1 MRRGLFLAATF
12 LAALA
17 AEGQRPIFEPD
28 DFIDPAMLTGPLF
41 ISRLVAGGA
50 WNPTD
55 RFRPLADDAGLVV
68 LTNSLYVKQFQ
79 FDYKHAEFIGV
90 EESQTL
96 RRCDCPDPVY
106 FPTPPPAGATPRG
119 PSGERSETLQLAF
132 YRTATRRPITLRY
145 RLAWTRRE
153 IDTTVLSPATGDVLE
168 HHSGHDQ
175 SFTLDA
181 DTHFSLFGRDVWG
194 TLYVARA
201 SSSGMPAG
209 DRAQN
214 EIAYIYRP
222 PGFAAGP
229 LLVRGKFTVGGITGR
244 GAAGLNLVNPYLETI
259 WRHERTKVTVRAI
272 WSGEWTRSGIEGWQR
287 NHQVALV
294 LDRTLFV
301 KIFDRPRPPSSPAA
315 IRPSSTSPLL

>member
-1 MRRGLFLAATF
+1 
-12 LAALA
+12 
-17 AEGQRPIFEPD
+17 
-28 DFIDPAMLTGPLF
+28 
-41 ISRLVAGGA
+41 V
-50 WNPTD
+50 WNPAD
-55 RFRPLADDAGLVV
+55 RFRPIGGDAGLVV
-68 LTNSLYVKQFQ
+68 LTNSLYIEEFQ
-79 FDYKHAEFIGV
+79 FDYKHTEFIGV
-90 EESQTL
+90 DEAPPL

-106 FPTPPPAGATPRG
+106 FPTPPPARATPAG
-119 PSGERSETLQLAF
+119 PTAQRSETLQLAF
-132 YRTATRRPITLRY
+132 YRTARERPVTLRY
-145 RLAWTRRE
+145 RFSWTRRE
-153 IDTTVLSPATGDVLE
+153 LETTVISSLQVPE
-168 HHSGHDQ
+168 RRSGHDQ

-181 DTHFSLFGRDVWG
+181 DTHFSILGHDVWG
-194 TLYVARA
+194 TLYFAHA

-244 GAAGLNLVNPYLETI
+244 GAGGFNLVNPYLETI

-272 WSGEWTRSGIEGWQR
+272 WSGEWTRSGIEGWQG

-301 KIFDRPRPPSSPAA
+301 KMFNYGE
-315 IRPSSTSPLL
+315 TY